1 MKKHI
6 LFFSLVIS
14 TSLYSQSWNTT
25 GNSGTN
31 PSTNFIGTTDDQSL
45 VFKINNA
52 EKMRLTTNGRLVFF
66 SNNSQTFS
74 NNLYIGGGNEIPSN
88 NAGGVNW
95 GNVSVGLGSMSA
107 NSTGNAN
114 TALGFN
120 SLANNTVGSGNTAI
134 GINSIIKSASGNYN
148 VALGLNA
155 LNGFNIGEWNV
166 ALGTSA
172 IASGNLNGN
181 RNIAIGGSSL
191 RYINSGNSNIIIG
204 TEAFRAITSG
214 SNNIS
219 IGDSNAR
226 YITSGS
232 NNIYIGN
239 SISPINSQ
247 PNNELN
253 IGNWIYGMDGK
264 ISIGG
269 KSTFTCSDCTD
280 YSLFVKNGI
289 KAEKVKV
296 DIASAN
302 GWADYVF
309 KKDYQLQTLEEVEKH
324 ITNKGHLPN
333 VPSAEEVAK
342 NGINVAEMDAKLLEK
357 IEELTL
363 YSIEQNKQIKKLQ
376 EENSEFKK
384 QAEKIEKLEKLL
396 LELTSKK

>member
-31 PSTNFIGTTDDQSL
+31 PSTNFIGTTDNQSL
-45 VFKINNA
+45 VFKTNNV
-52 EKMRLTTNGRLVFF
+52 EQMRLSPNGRLIFF
-66 SNNSQTFS
+66 NINSQTYDK
-74 NNLYIGGGNEIPSN
+74 NLYIGGGNDAPYGN
-88 NAGGVNW
+88 GGTTNW
-95 GNVSVGLGSMSA
+95 ANTAVGLGSMVS
-107 NSTGNAN
+107 NTTGATN
-114 TALGFN
+114 TALGYN

>member
-120 SLANNTVGSGNTAI
+120 SLASNTSGGANTVIGTNSMRYTIIGTNNVGTGVNTLSELVSGNHNTAI
-134 GINSIIKSASGNYN
+134 GTTAMMGRKDFNGNFNTALGLEAIRNIYRGNYN
-148 VALGLNA
+148 TILGA
-155 LNGFNIGEWNV
+155 K
-166 ALGTSA
+166 S
-172 IASGNLNGN
+172 
-181 RNIAIGGSSL
+181 
-191 RYINSGNSNIIIG
+191 
-204 TEAFRAITSG
+204 FRSFHSG
-214 SNNIS
+214 SNNIV
-219 IGDSNAR
+219 IGYNNISSYDLVNVN
-226 YITSGS
+226 

-239 SISPINSQ
+239 NISPINSQ

-253 IGNWIYGMDGK
+253 IGNWIFGDNGK

-269 KSTFTCSDCTD
+269 RANFTCADCTD

-309 KKDYQLQTLEEVEKH
+309 KNDYQLKTLEEVEKH
-324 ITNKGHLPN
+324 INEKGHLPN
-333 VPSAEEVAK
+333 VPSAQEVAK

-363 YSIEQNKQIKKLQ
+363 YSIEQNKKIKEL
-376 EENSEFKK
+376 N
-384 QAEKIEKLEKLL
+384 EKILKLEKLMQ
-396 LELTSKK
+396 ETTTNNIDDKK